1 MRLSRICFFLL
12 LSDKH
17 SKHYPHDLTGT
28 LITDLTVALNSQ
40 LSMYLHNLTD
50 DKLLRQQKLLCH

>member
-50 DKLLRQQKLLCH
+50 DKLLRQ